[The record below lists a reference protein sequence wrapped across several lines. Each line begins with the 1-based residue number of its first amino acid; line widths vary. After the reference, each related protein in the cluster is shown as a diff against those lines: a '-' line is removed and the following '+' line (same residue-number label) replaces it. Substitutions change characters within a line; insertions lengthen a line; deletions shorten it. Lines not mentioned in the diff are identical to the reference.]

1 MTIRTAKMAL
11 SDSATIADGKTGK
24 DEQRLVVKAR
34 TMAEHAPAPTTGF
47 GLRNSDS
54 LTACEGST
62 GSGMILV
69 SLFLSYRS
77 IVINRKGLPAGA
89 EFSLASFLED

>member
-1 MTIRTAKMAL
+1 
-11 SDSATIADGKTGK
+11 
-24 DEQRLVVKAR
+24 
-34 TMAEHAPAPTTGF
+34 
-47 GLRNSDS
+47 